1 MIKGSLVAL
10 VTPMDAD
17 GAIQWDAL
25 DRLVDWHIAEGTDGI
40 IAVGTTGESATLD
53 IDEHIAVIKRVVDR
67 ACGRIPVIAGT
78 GANSTAEAIEL
89 TEKSAAIGADAALI
103 VTPYYNKPPQEGLYR
118 HYKAIAEAVNLP
130 IIAYNV
136 PGRTGVDMLPA
147 TVARLAQVPNIVG
160 LKEAKGDLG
169 RVREL
174 LALDLDPTFA
184 LYSGDDATA
193 RESILLGFH
202 GDISVTAN
210 VAPGAMHHM
219 CAAALAGNSARA
231 AELDAPLAAL
241 HRDLF
246 VEPNPLPV
254 KWALARM
261 GRIGEGLRLP
271 LVPLASSCEPT
282 VTAALAAAGIRI

>member
-10 VTPMDAD
+10 VTPMDAS

-25 DRLVDWHIAEGTDGI
+25 DQLVDWHVAEGTDGI
-40 IAVGTTGESATLD
+40 VAVGTTGESATLD

-67 ACGRIPVIAGT
+67 AAGRIPVIAGT

-89 TEKSAAIGADAALI
+89 TEKSAAIGVNAALI

-118 HYKAIAEAVNLP
+118 HYKAIAEAVDLP
-130 IIAYNV
+130 IITYNV
-136 PGRTGVDMLPA
+136 PGRTGVDMLPV

-160 LKEAKGDLG
+160 VKEAKGDLG

-174 LALDLDPTFA
+174 LALNLDPTFA

-193 RESILLGFH
+193 RESMLLGFH

-210 VAPGAMHHM
+210 VAPGPMHRM
-219 CAAALAGNSARA
+219 CAAALLGDSAKA

-271 LVPLASSCEPT
+271 LVPMAAEYET
-282 VTAALAAAGIRI
+282 IVTAALISAGIRI